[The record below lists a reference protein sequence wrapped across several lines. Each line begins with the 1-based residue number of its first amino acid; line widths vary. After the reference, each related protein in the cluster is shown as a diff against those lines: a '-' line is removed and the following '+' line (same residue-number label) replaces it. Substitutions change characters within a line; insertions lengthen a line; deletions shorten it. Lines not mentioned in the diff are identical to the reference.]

1 MAGVRRRVLLSAGL
15 VLLGCCC
22 VSSTVSLH
30 ERTLYVSPDADQTVQ
45 NTVMFHD
52 GDNNNEEGGE
62 RAMNE
67 FMQLQRR
74 MRRDAAGSGS
84 SSSSTSTTSTPSTT
98 ATSTTTRHPPL
109 DEEKKKIIPKVIIT
123 SSCRSFCSSLALLFH
138 LNITMLT
145 VVLCWMTG
153 WVYLYLF
160 IPLSSVGGSQSVN
173 LFCK

>member
-30 ERTLYVSPDADQTVQ
+30 ERTLYVSPDQTVQ

-52 GDNNNEEGGE
+52 GDKNNEEGGE

-74 MRRDAAGSGS
+74 MRRDAAGSAS

-145 VVLCWMTG
+145 VVLCWMAG
-153 WVYLYLF
+153 WLG
-160 IPLSSVGGSQSVN
+160 IPISIYPVIQCRWQSVSQFV
-173 LFCK
+173 L